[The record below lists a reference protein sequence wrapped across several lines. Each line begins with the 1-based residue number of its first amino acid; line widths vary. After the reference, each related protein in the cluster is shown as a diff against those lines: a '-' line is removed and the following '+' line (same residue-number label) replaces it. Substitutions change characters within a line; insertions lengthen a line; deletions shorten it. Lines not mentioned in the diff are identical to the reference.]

1 MDRPDSPL
9 IGFACAY
16 TPLPLIAAAGFTPYR
31 VHPLTEAPDRAG
43 RLLHDNICPH
53 VKRILDRALS
63 GDLPGLVGMV
73 FMNSCDAM
81 RRLFDAWLTI
91 PGGAP
96 AVLIDLPI
104 AADELSVRFFAG
116 ELERLARAIEA
127 WGGRELTSERI
138 RRGIDEYNT
147 LAGLLKALAERVA
160 GGTLADGPARL
171 QAAFN
176 RAATSPF
183 AKTAA
188 TVRELLAEPA
198 GGGDPDAVPLYLFG
212 NVLPDLEAFR
222 LFAACGARV
231 AASDLCS
238 GNRLFQAIA
247 IGGREDLLPALAG
260 AVLGQRPCARTF
272 DPARPAG
279 IADDILAEA
288 RAAGVRGA
296 ICHTVKFCD
305 PYLARLAAVRRTL
318 QEGGMPF
325 LVLEGDCTLRSIGQQ
340 RTRIEAFVEM
350 LR

>member
-53 VKRILDRALS
+53 VKRILDRALE
-63 GDLPGLVGMV
+63 GDLPVLAGMV

-81 RRLFDAWLTI
+81 RRLADAWRTI
-91 PGGAP
+91 PAAAP

-104 AADELSVRFFAG
+104 TADELSVRFFAG
-116 ELERLARAIEA
+116 ELERLVRTLGA
-127 WGGRELTSERI
+127 WGGRETPPERI
-138 RRGIDEYNT
+138 HRGIEEYND
-147 LAGLLKALAERVA
+147 LAGLLKVLAGRVDSGA
-160 GGTLADGPARL
+160 LADGPARL

-183 AKTAA
+183 AETAA
-188 TVRELLAEPA
+188 AITELLAEPSA
-198 GGGDPDAVPLYLFG
+198 GGDPDAVPLYLFG
-212 NVLPDLEAFR
+212 NVLPDPEAFR
-222 LFAACGARV
+222 MFAACGARV

-238 GNRLFQAIA
+238 GNRLFQAID
-247 IGGREDLLPALAG
+247 IGAGEDLLFGLAG
-260 AVLGQRPCARTF
+260 AVLGQKPCARTF

>member
-1 MDRPDSPL
+1 
-9 IGFACAY
+9 
-16 TPLPLIAAAGFTPYR
+16 
-31 VHPLTEAPDRAG
+31 
-43 RLLHDNICPH
+43 
-53 VKRILDRALS
+53 
-63 GDLPGLVGMV
+63 MV

-81 RRLFDAWLTI
+81 RRLFDAWRTV
-91 PGGAP
+91 PGAAP

-104 AADELSVRFFAG
+104 TADELSVRFFAG
-116 ELERLARAIEA
+116 ELERLAGTLGA
-127 WGGRELTSERI
+127 WGGRKLTPERI
-138 RRGIDEYNT
+138 RRGIDEYNA
-147 LAGLLKALAERVA
+147 LAGLLKALAERVDS
-160 GGTLADGPARL
+160 GTLADGPARL

-183 AKTAA
+183 AETAA
-188 TVRELLAEPA
+188 AIRELLAEPA

-212 NVLPDLEAFR
+212 NVLPDPEAFR

-238 GNRLFQAIA
+238 GNRLFQALE
-247 IGGREDLLPALAG
+247 IGAGEDLLPRPG
-260 AVLGQRPCARTF
+260 RGVLGQRPCARTF

-288 RAAGVRGA
+288 RAAGVRGV

-340 RTRIEAFVEM
+340 RTRIEACRNASVRE
-350 LR
+350 

>member
-1 MDRPDSPL
+1 MNQADNLR

-31 VHPLTEAPDRAG
+31 VLPMTQAPDQTG
-43 RLLHDNICPH
+43 RLLHDNLCPH
-53 VKRILDRALS
+53 VKAILDRALA
-63 GDLPGLVGMV
+63 GDLPELKGMV

-81 RRLFDAWLTI
+81 RRLFDAWRTI

-96 AVLIDLPI
+96 AVLIDLPVI
-104 AADELSVRFFAG
+104 ADGPSMVFFADELR
-116 ELERLARAIEA
+116 RLAGTMES
-127 WGGRELTSERI
+127 WGGGPLSPERI
-138 RRGIDEYNT
+138 RRGIDESNA
-147 LAGLLKALAERVA
+147 LAALLKDLTDRVDQ
-160 GGTLADGPARL
+160 GTLTDGPARL
-171 QAAFN
+171 QIAFN

-183 AKTAA
+183 AETAA
-188 TVRELLAEPA
+188 FVRNLIAEPED
-198 GGGDPDAVPLYLFG
+198 GGAPEAVPLYLFG
-212 NVLPDLEAFR
+212 NVLPDPESFR
-222 LFAACGARV
+222 LFAACGARI

-238 GNRLFQAIA
+238 GTRMFQTIDIA
-247 IGGREDLLPALAG
+247 AEQDPYTGLAA

-272 DPARPAG
+272 DPERPVR
-279 IADDILAEA
+279 IADDVLAEA
-288 RAAGVRGA
+288 RAAGARGV

-318 QEGGMPF
+318 QEAGMPF

>member
-53 VKRILDRALS
+53 VKRILDRALG
-63 GDLPGLVGMV
+63 GDLPGLAGMV

-81 RRLFDAWLTI
+81 RRLFDAWRTI
-91 PGGAP
+91 PGAVP

-116 ELERLARAIEA
+116 ELERLARSLEA
-127 WGGRELTSERI
+127 WGGRALTPGRI
-138 RRGIDEYNT
+138 RRGIDEYNA
-147 LAGLLKALAERVA
+147 LAGLLRALAERVD

-176 RAATSPF
+176 RAVTSPF
-183 AKTAA
+183 AETAA
-188 TVRELLAEPA
+188 AIRELLAEPP
-198 GGGDPDAVPLYLFG
+198 GSGDPDAVPLYLFG
-212 NVLPDLEAFR
+212 NVLPDPEAFR

-238 GNRLFQAIA
+238 GNRLFQVLD
-247 IGGREDLLPALAG
+247 IGAGEDLFPGLAG
-260 AVLGQRPCARTF
+260 AVLGQTPCARTF

-279 IADDILAEA
+279 IADDILLEA

-305 PYLARLAAVRRTL
+305 PYLARLAAIRRTL
-318 QEGGMPF
+318 QDGGMPF